1 MLRRF
6 GACEDTI
13 AEIGKFAE
21 TGVAGGASSVAPL
34 PGPWKPNHMGNP
46 EIPLIQPQ
54 ITRTHD
60 TQPGNKGPGRIF

>member
-13 AEIGKFAE
+13 AEIGKFGE
-21 TGVAGGASSVAPL
+21 GASSVAGVAPL
-34 PGPWKPNHMGNP
+34 PGPWTANHMGNP